1 MIRGFLVAPPIGFL
15 ATALIVEVPKE
26 AVFGAAYLFVAT
38 VVALVVGSWLKVAAQ
53 ADETARP
60 QQQAVPAPRPR
71 TRRTAASTLRSAP
84 ASTAGQGSPPAAR
97 SSAAS

>member
-1 MIRGFLVAPPIGFL
+1 MIRGFLVGAPIGLL
-15 ATALIVEVPKE
+15 ATAAVVEVPKV
-26 AVFGAAYLFVAT
+26 AAFGAAYLFVAT
-38 VVALVVGSWLKVAAQ
+38 GVGLFVGSWLKVAAQ

-60 QQQAVPAPRPR
+60 QQQAAPAPRPR

-84 ASTAGQGSPPAAR
+84 ASTAGQGSPPTAR